1 MIMPFVPFSLADR
14 KNQAR
19 NKLETF
25 HEKKLSHEYAI
36 KTENWARTFE
46 FLGNPKI
53 SKPDPTLLDVTL
65 CEYQNSH
72 LNVLVW

>member
-36 KTENWARTFE
+36 KTEN
-46 FLGNPKI
+46 
-53 SKPDPTLLDVTL
+53 
-65 CEYQNSH
+65 
-72 LNVLVW
+72 